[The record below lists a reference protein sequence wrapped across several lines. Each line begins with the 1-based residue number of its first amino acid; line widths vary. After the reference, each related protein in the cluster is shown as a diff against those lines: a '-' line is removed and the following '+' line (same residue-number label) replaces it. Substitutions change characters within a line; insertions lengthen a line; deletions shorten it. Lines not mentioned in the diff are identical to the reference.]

1 MADESSGSFYRKTNR
16 DANKFIDT
24 RRPARRRAVRVSPR
38 VHRLCPPFYAHS
50 SFVGADN
57 DQLLLLLLHWL
68 HFHEYVY
75 TFSFFFFPFL
85 FSRQLAHENDEMML
99 ARWKIDNEQ
108 MFDGNN

>member
-75 TFSFFFFPFL
+75 TFPFFFSFSFFTTTCP
-85 FSRQLAHENDEMML
+85 RKRRDDVGEMKN
-99 ARWKIDNEQ
+99 R
-108 MFDGNN
+108 